1 MKETINKLKK
11 IKIPGDTIVIPM
23 FIGCTVASIFPQA
36 LEIGGFTTAMVK
48 GTGPLVGV
56 FMLFIGASLSFK
68 NAPKALMRGGVIILV
83 KIMIAVVIGLSVAK
97 FMNNSLFGL
106 SSLAIIGGMS
116 VANNA
121 LYSGITST
129 FGDEIDRG
137 AVAMTTI
144 SVGPTATM
152 IALSS
157 SGQANIP
164 IWQIVGS
171 ILPLVIG
178 MLLGNFSPYLKKHL
192 TSGITPIIIVLGFVL
207 GANMNFKQLISGGLA
222 GVLLGLIVVG
232 VGGIITIFADK
243 STGGSGVA
251 GAAISSTAASAVATP
266 GAMALID
273 PNLAVLVPIATPQ
286 IAASV
291 IVTAILTPMLTG
303 YIAKRNAKKQALKPV
318 VVLES

>member
-1 MKETINKLKK
+1 MATFIEKIKK

-23 FIGCTVASIFPQA
+23 FIGVTIASLFPQVF
-36 LEIGGFTTAMVK
+36 EIGGFTTAMIK

-68 NAPKALMRGGVIILV
+68 NAPKAMMRGGVIIFV
-83 KIMIAVVIGLSVAK
+83 KVAISVIIGLSVAK

-106 SSLAIIGGMS
+106 SSLAIIGAMS

-121 LYSGITST
+121 LYSGITASYGT
-129 FGDEIDRG
+129 EIDRG

-144 SVGPTATM
+144 SVGPTVAM

-164 IWQIVGS
+164 FLQIIGS
-171 ILPLVIG
+171 ILPLVLG
-178 MLLGNFSPYLKKHL
+178 MLLGNFSPFLKKHL
-192 TSGITPIIIVLGFVL
+192 TAGITPIIIVLGFVL
-207 GANMNFKQLISGGLA
+207 GANMNFRQLISGGFA
-222 GVLLGLIVVG
+222 GILLGLIVVG
-232 VGGIITIFADK
+232 VGGVFCILADK
-243 STGGSGVA
+243 ATGGTGIA

-266 GAMALID
+266 AAIALVD
-273 PNLAVLVPIATPQ
+273 PNLASLVAVATPQ

-303 YIAKRNAKKQALKPV
+303 YIAKHSKKSSVTTLI
-318 VVLES
+318 

>member
-1 MKETINKLKK
+1 MLEKIKN

-23 FIGCTVASIFPQA
+23 FIGCTIASIFPQA
-36 LEIGGFTTAMVK
+36 LQIGGFTTAMIG

-68 NAPKALMRGGVIILV
+68 NAPKAMFRGGVIIAV
-83 KIMIAVVIGLSVAK
+83 KIALSVLIGLGVAA
-97 FMNNSLFGL
+97 FFNNNLLGL
-106 SSLAIIGGMS
+106 SSLAIIGAMS

-121 LYSGITST
+121 LYAGIMATY
-129 FGDEIDRG
+129 GDEIDRG

-144 SVGPTATM
+144 SVGPTVTM

-157 SGQANIP
+157 AGQANIP
-164 IWQIVGS
+164 FWQIIGS

-178 MLLGNFSPYLKKHL
+178 MILGNLSPFLKKHL
-192 TSGITPIIIVLGFVL
+192 TAGITPIIIVLGFVL
-207 GANMNFKQLISGGLA
+207 GANMNFAQLVTGGLS
-222 GVLLGLIVVG
+222 GILLGLIVVG
-232 VGGIITIFADK
+232 VGGAITILSDK
-243 STGGSGVA
+243 ATGGSGVA

-266 GAMALID
+266 AAMAQID
-273 PNLAVLVPIATPQ
+273 PALESLATIATPQ

-303 YIAKRNAKKQALKPV
+303 WIYKRSQNQKS
-318 VVLES
+318 ESTSVA

>member
-1 MKETINKLKK
+1 MKTTEFIEKVKK

-23 FIGCTVASIFPQA
+23 FIGVTIASIFPQA
-36 LEIGGFTTAMVK
+36 LEIGGFTTAMVE

-56 FMLFIGASLSFK
+56 FMLFIGASLSFE
-68 NAPKALMRGGVIILV
+68 NAPKALKRGGVIISV
-83 KIMIAVVIGLSVAK
+83 KVAISVIIGLSVAK
-97 FMNNSLFGL
+97 FMNNNLFGL
-106 SSLAIIGGMS
+106 SSLAIIGAMS

-121 LYSGITST
+121 LYSGVTASY
-129 FGDEIDRG
+129 GNEIDRG

-144 SVGPTATM
+144 SVGPTVAM

-164 IWQIVGS
+164 FLQIIGS
-171 ILPLVIG
+171 ILPLAIG

-192 TSGITPIIIVLGFVL
+192 TAGITPIIIVLGFVL

-222 GVLLGLIVVG
+222 GILLGLIVVG
-232 VGGIITIFADK
+232 VGGIFCILADK
-243 STGGSGVA
+243 ATGGSGIA

-266 GAMALID
+266 AAIALVD
-273 PNLAVLVPIATPQ
+273 PNLAALVPIATPQ

-291 IVTAILTPMLTG
+291 IITAILTPILTG
-303 YIAKRNAKKQALKPV
+303 YIAKRSKNKLTTN
-318 VVLES
+318 SI

>member
-1 MKETINKLKK
+1 MTDLISKIKK

-23 FIGCTVASIFPQA
+23 VIGVIVASVFPKS
-36 LEIGGFTTAMVK
+36 LEIGGFTTAMIN

-56 FMLFIGASLSFK
+56 FMLFIGASLSFE
-68 NAPKALMRGGVIILV
+68 NAPKALMRGGVIIAIKVLV
-83 KIMIAVVIGLSVAK
+83 AVAIGLGVAK
-97 FMNNSLFGL
+97 FMNNNLLGL

-121 LYSGITST
+121 LYSGITAS
-129 FGDEIDRG
+129 FGTEIDRG

-144 SVGPTATM
+144 SVGPTVTM

-157 SGQANIP
+157 AGQANIP
-164 IWQIVGS
+164 IWQIIGS
-171 ILPLVIG
+171 IIPLVIG
-178 MLLGNFSPYLKKHL
+178 MILGNYSAYLKKQL
-192 TSGITPIIIVLGFVL
+192 TAGITPIIIVLGFVL
-207 GANMNFKQLISGGLA
+207 GANMNFRQLISGGLP

-232 VGGIITIFADK
+232 VGGIFAILADK
-243 STGGSGVA
+243 ITGGSGIA

-266 GAMALID
+266 AAMAQID
-273 PNLAVLVPIATPQ
+273 PNLASLAAIATPQ

-303 YIAKRNAKKQALKPV
+303 YIAKQSKKKEL
-318 VVLES
+318 VLQKEL